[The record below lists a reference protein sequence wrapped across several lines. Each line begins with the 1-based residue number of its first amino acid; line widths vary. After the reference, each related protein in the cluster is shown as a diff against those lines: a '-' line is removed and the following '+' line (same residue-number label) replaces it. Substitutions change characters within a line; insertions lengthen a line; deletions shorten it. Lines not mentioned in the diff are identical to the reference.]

1 MPCGWNKI
9 YRQRS
14 LGWLGWWGYPVGEE
28 TATAVKTNLL
38 LSSLQNKPVSSAKKW
53 KMPSRD
59 IKEKISGNKNQLSA
73 QMTTWVCNNTSLRSL
88 PRLVS
93 CSVLVPSVRIKT
105 FFLMTVSFK
114 VGSRMRQKTHI
125 MKHNF
130 KGSSKWNILIFYGY
144 IPTDS
149 FPDTPTG
156 PWLSAKHTS
165 NTVWSG

>member
-1 MPCGWNKI
+1 MHGWNNI

-73 QMTTWVCNNTSLRSL
+73 QMTTRVCNNTSLKSL
-88 PRLVS
+88 ARLVS
-93 CSVLVPSVRIKT
+93 CYFSLVQSVRTKT
-105 FFLMTVSFK
+105 FSLMTVSFK
-114 VGSRMRQKTHI
+114 VGSRMRQTRRTWNTTSKVAWSETSL
-125 MKHNF
+125 NF
-130 KGSSKWNILIFYGY
+130 MAVFHLI
-144 IPTDS
+144 S
-149 FPDTPTG
+149 FPRYP
-156 PWLSAKHTS
+156 
-165 NTVWSG
+165 NWSMTIN